1 MNIEK
6 TRIELEKRLA
16 HKTNTYIELQM
27 KSNGETV
34 YVEPKFNN
42 TFYVYYSEI
51 HTGKNY
57 SNLIEVA
64 KALCNYQNEIKKIE
78 EENDNYVF
86 ENIPKLH
93 EYFNKYIKGKK
104 REEIEPEILDCYF
117 DWYKDVYGFRPR
129 NIFA

>member
-16 HKTNTYIELQM
+16 HRTNTYIKLKM
-27 KSNGETV
+27 KSSGETV
-34 YVEPKFNN
+34 YVEPRTNN
-42 TFYVYYSEI
+42 IYVYYNEI
-51 HTGKNY
+51 VSSKIYNDLT
-57 SNLIEVA
+57 EVA
-64 KALCNYQNEIKKIE
+64 KALCNYNNTIKEIE

-104 REEIEPEILDCYF
+104 KEEIEPEILDCYS

>member
-1 MNIEK
+1 M
-6 TRIELEKRLA
+6 
-16 HKTNTYIELQM
+16 
-27 KSNGETV
+27 
-34 YVEPKFNN
+34 
-42 TFYVYYSEI
+42 
-51 HTGKNY
+51 
-57 SNLIEVA
+57 
-64 KALCNYQNEIKKIE
+64 KALCNYNNTIKEIE

-104 REEIEPEILDCYF
+104 REEIEPEILDWYS